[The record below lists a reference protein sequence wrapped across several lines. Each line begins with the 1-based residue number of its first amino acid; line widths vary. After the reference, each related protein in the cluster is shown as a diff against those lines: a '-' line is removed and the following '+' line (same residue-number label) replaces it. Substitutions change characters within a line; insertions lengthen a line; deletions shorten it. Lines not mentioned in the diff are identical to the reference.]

1 MTGLRQSV
9 NLVDKCILSGL
20 PGIVMHEL
28 LHVHGS
34 YHEHRVLYRFEA
46 NLVYEIEEILA
57 RYNFKLITLESIEF
71 LKF

>member
-28 LHVHGS
+28 LHVLGF
-34 YHEHRVLYRFEA
+34 YHEHQRPDRDKYVSI
-46 NLVYEIEEILA
+46 NLDNIDPSKYSRWI
-57 RYNFKLITLESIEF
+57 FF
-71 LKF
+71 LK